1 VRRRVVLVVAVGA
14 GVALGPV
21 QVLASPAA
29 STSAAAPASA
39 RSEQDAIALLEA
51 AALAGRSLTY
61 TGTQYVAT
69 WSGRD
74 SDSALAEVAHDAE
87 GGSVVTTPASAA
99 APPVPM
105 TATVDR
111 RLLGLLA
118 ASYELVVAAPG
129 RCAGRTTDVVEAYR
143 PEGTL
148 AGRFWLDKDSGL
160 LLRREVFDEAGR
172 RIRSSAF
179 LDLQVTGAGSPTPAP
194 PGPAGKV
201 SPSPEQ
207 LRADGWQV
215 PPDLPAGFELFDARL
230 SVPVPGEQ
238 VLHLAYSDGL
248 STLSL
253 FAQGGRLGTEPPA
266 GFTAEQVDSRPVWVR
281 SGAPERVVWSGGG
294 RVWTLVSD
302 ASPQTVR
309 AAVEA
314 LPRDPAPQQGLVP
327 RLGRGAS
334 RMLEMLNPFG

>member
-1 VRRRVVLVVAVGA
+1 MAFSPL
-14 GVALGPV
+14 P
-21 QVLASPAA
+21 VLATP
-29 STSAAAPASA
+29 TAPASVSE
-39 RSEQDAIALLEA
+39 RSEQEAVALLET

-61 TGTQYVAT
+61 TGTQYVAS
-69 WSGRD
+69 WSATA
-74 SDSALAEVAHDAE
+74 SVSALSEVTHDAV
-87 GGSVVTTPASAA
+87 GGSVVTAPVSGA

-118 ASYELVVAAPG
+118 ASYDLVVAGPG
-129 RCAGRTTDVVEAYR
+129 RCTGRTTDVVEAYR
-143 PEGTL
+143 PQGTL

-160 LLRREVFDEAGR
+160 TLRREVFDEGGR

-179 LDLQVTGAGSPTPAP
+179 LDLQVTGGAPTQALSTAGV
-194 PGPAGKV
+194 G

-215 PPDLPAGFELFDARL
+215 PPDLPAGFELFEARL
-230 SVPVPGEQ
+230 DAPVPGEQ
-238 VLHLAYSDGL
+238 ILHLAYSDGL

-253 FAQGGRLGTEPPA
+253 FAQRGRLGTDPPA
-266 GFTAEQVDSRPVWVR
+266 GFAAELVGGRPVWVR
-281 SGAPERVVWSGGG
+281 SGSPERVVWSGGG

-302 ASPQTVR
+302 ASPETVR
-309 AAVEA
+309 DAVA
-314 LPRDPAPQQGLVP
+314 VLPRDAAPEQGLLP

-334 RMLEMLNPFG
+334 RMLGMLNPIG